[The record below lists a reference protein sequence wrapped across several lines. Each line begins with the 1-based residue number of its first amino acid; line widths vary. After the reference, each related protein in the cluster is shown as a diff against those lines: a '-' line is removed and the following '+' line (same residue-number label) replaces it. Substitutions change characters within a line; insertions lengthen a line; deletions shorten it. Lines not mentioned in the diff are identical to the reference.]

1 VARDGMIELRR
12 CAVANARRVDGG
24 ADGEGGNGVGGGR
37 ASESAEGEARWSA
50 RNREA
55 GDGAVY
61 L

>member
-1 VARDGMIELRR
+1 MSLRR

-24 ADGEGGNGVGGGR
+24 ADGGGGNGVGGGCV
-37 ASESAEGEARWSA
+37 SESAEGEARWSA
-50 RNREA
+50 SNREA